1 MREILTKVIEYLCLC
16 AVIAFVCG
24 FMCAWAFLAC
34 FIFGALAM
42 VVAIIRQAY

>member
-1 MREILTKVIEYLCLC
+1 MREILTKMIEFFCLC

-24 FMCAWAFLAC
+24 FINSWAFVAC

-42 VVAIIRQAY
+42 VVAIIRQVY